1 MHVIGIK
8 AVFGPLSCLGMAL
21 GFALQPASA
30 QIVRIYATNSG
41 GDTVN
46 IIDPAIHKTV
56 ATLDNIE
63 AAHGV
68 AFSPDGSRV
77 YVSNESE
84 STLDVFDQKT
94 NKLIKKIV
102 LSGHPNNIAVA
113 KDGRIV
119 VAIARDPGALE
130 IIDGNTL
137 TSKVRILTNGRLHNT
152 YVTPDSKYAIM
163 GSTRTSVF
171 TVVDLQKEEIAWELN
186 LGKGVRPMTIEAN
199 PDGSTKRV
207 FAQISELDGFTVIDF
222 AARKQVA
229 TIEVPK
235 RQGAPEVISHRLDSP
250 SHGIGVSP
258 DNKTLWVTSIPA
270 NAVFAYDLADM
281 KLKGQVTLPEIRVPG
296 RKPMSGVPNW
306 VTFTPDGKEIYVSNA
321 AHNSVSAI
329 DTQALKELALIPVG
343 QAPKRIGTLV
353 ARGS

>member
-1 MHVIGIK
+1 MGSRVALG
-8 AVFGPLSCLGMAL
+8 VLSCLGVAAL
-21 GFALQPASA
+21 SAHPASA
-30 QIVRIYATNSG
+30 QLVRVYATNSG
-41 GDTVN
+41 GDAVS
-46 IIDPAIHKTV
+46 IIDPASHKTV
-56 ATLDNIE
+56 ASLNDIE
-63 AAHGV
+63 GAHGV

-77 YVSNESE
+77 YISNEAD

-94 NKLIKKIV
+94 NKLIKKVV

-137 TSKVRILTNGRLHNT
+137 TSKIRVQTNGRLHNT
-152 YVTPDSKYAIM
+152 YVTPDGKYAIM

-171 TVVDLQKEEIAWELN
+171 TVVDLQKEEVAWEIN

-207 FAQISELDGFTVIDF
+207 FAQVSELDGFMVVDF

-229 TIEVPK
+229 TIQVPK
-235 RQGAPEVISHRLDSP
+235 VADAPEVIAHRLDSP

-258 DNKTLWVTSIPA
+258 DNKTLWVTSILA
-270 NAVFAYDLADM
+270 NGVFAYDLADM
-281 KLKGQVTLPEIRVPG
+281 KIKGFVKLPEIRVPG
-296 RKPMSGVPNW
+296 RNPMSAVPNW
-306 VTFTPDGKEIYVSNA
+306 VTFTPDGKEIYISNA

-329 DTQALKELALIPVG
+329 DTQAMKEVAVIPVG

-353 ARGS
+353 ARGG

>member
-1 MHVIGIK
+1 ML
-8 AVFGPLSCLGMAL
+8 F
-21 GFALQPASA
+21 GFAAQPAA
-30 QIVRIYATNSG
+30 AETVRIYATNSG

-46 IIDPAIHKTV
+46 VIDPATHKTV
-56 ATLDNIE
+56 SKLEGIE

-77 YVSNESE
+77 YVSNEAD
-84 STLDVFDQKT
+84 STLDVFEQKT
-94 NKLIKKIV
+94 NKLIKKV
-102 LSGHPNNIAVA
+102 PLSGHPNNIAVA

-199 PDGSTKRV
+199 PDGSTKRIFV
-207 FAQISELDGFTVIDF
+207 QVSDLNGFVIVDFAQRKMTGTVELPKDGGV
-222 AARKQVA
+222 
-229 TIEVPK
+229 
-235 RQGAPEVISHRLDSP
+235 EVIHHRMDSP
-250 SHGIGVSP
+250 SHGMGVSP
-258 DNKTLWVTSIPA
+258 DNKTLWVTSILA
-270 NAVFAYDLADM
+270 NSVIAYSLVDL
-281 KLKGQVTLPEIRVPG
+281 KPIGRVKLPEIKVPG
-296 RKPMSGVPNW
+296 RAPMAAVPNW
-306 VTFTPDGKEIYVSNA
+306 VTFTPDGKQIYISNA

-329 DTQALKELALIPVG
+329 DTQAMKELAVIPVG

-353 ARGS
+353 AH